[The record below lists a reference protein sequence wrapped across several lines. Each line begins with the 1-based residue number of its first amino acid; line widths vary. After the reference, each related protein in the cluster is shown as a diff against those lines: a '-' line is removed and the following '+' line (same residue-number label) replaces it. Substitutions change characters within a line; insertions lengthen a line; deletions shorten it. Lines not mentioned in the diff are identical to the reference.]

1 MNNAFGCNTEDPQ
14 QWSGVNRKSILI
26 FSGPKTHL
34 RALDRDQLLEIR
46 KVIET
51 QPCFTVQN
59 RYGDSNKHSYQVSKY
74 KARY

>member
-34 RALDRDQLLEIR
+34 RALERDWPLEIR
-46 KVIET
+46 KVA
-51 QPCFTVQN
+51 N
-59 RYGDSNKHSYQVSKY
+59 RNSTLFYSSEPL
-74 KARY
+74 